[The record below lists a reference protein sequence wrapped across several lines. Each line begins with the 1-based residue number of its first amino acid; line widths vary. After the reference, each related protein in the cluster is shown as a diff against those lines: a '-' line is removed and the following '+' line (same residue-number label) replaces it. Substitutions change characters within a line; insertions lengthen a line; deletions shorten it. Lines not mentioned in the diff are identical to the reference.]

1 MSDSKKEKK
10 SISLDIT
17 DPATAVFFARLID
30 LGAAEHV
37 HTPNSEKNKITASLD
52 KNEKG
57 NLIIKVHSDGL
68 MHSVHADGLMHSV
81 HADGLMGQAHTGG
94 LMKSDG
100 E

>member
-1 MSDSKKEKK
+1 MGEEKKEKK
-10 SISLDIT
+10 TISLDIT

-37 HTPNSEKNKITASLD
+37 HTPNSPKNKITASLD
-52 KNEKG
+52 KNDKG

-68 MHSVHADGLMHSV
+68 MHSVHSDGLMFSAHTDGLMHS
-81 HADGLMGQAHTGG
+81 AQTGG
-94 LMKSDG
+94 LMKSDD